1 MTERR
6 FNVTTPDRVHV
17 PDLERAAYNQ
27 MPKHNGIRD
36 LRLLQYV
43 GTDLYQWFGKEKDS
57 VFEDPL
63 SDPFQ
68 MVEQG
73 AEARSDLRI
82 VAWVRK
88 DNRSI
93 VWWGAEYPVHWEEGE
108 GRALYATDAEDLAI
122 VITVEAAL
130 RRDSPTIQPPPLWY
144 DMDSIPTHGRRIW
157 VVDADNVATI
167 LYANPEFR
175 GCGSL
180 NYSAWAPLETDRVD
194 A

>member
-36 LRLLQYV
+36 LRLFQYV

-68 MVEQG
+68 MVEQ
-73 AEARSDLRI
+73 AM
-82 VAWVRK
+82 
-88 DNRSI
+88 
-93 VWWGAEYPVHWEEGE
+93 
-108 GRALYATDAEDLAI
+108 LA
-122 VITVEAAL
+122 AG
-130 RRDSPTIQPPPLWY
+130 D
-144 DMDSIPTHGRRIW
+144 
-157 VVDADNVATI
+157 
-167 LYANPEFR
+167 
-175 GCGSL
+175 
-180 NYSAWAPLETDRVD
+180 
-194 A
+194 